1 MGRSKEQTVVQSD
14 LTDAQVRSSVSAMGL
29 IRRHPMATF
38 VVLAYAISW
47 TTVPFFG
54 FPLGVGPTL
63 SALVVLSLTDGRSG
77 IADLFRRIIQWRAH
91 WTWYAVAIGLP
102 AVAAAAAAVI
112 TVALGATMPTSAQ
125 LAEWTAVVPTFAL
138 LVVIPALGPWE
149 EPGFRGFALS
159 GFMRDRSPLVAGLAV
174 GVIHVVWHV
183 PLFFSG
189 DIPAADVVYIMA
201 AAVVFAWIVVG
212 SGGSVLL
219 AMLMHASSNAV
230 SGDFISP
237 MFSGADGSTLGWIRA
252 GIWCLFALTVAIA
265 ADPSFRSR
273 RPA

>member
-1 MGRSKEQTVVQSD
+1 MIQSSA
-14 LTDAQVRSSVSAMGL
+14 TEVQVRKSVGAKEL

-38 VVLAYAISW
+38 VLLAYAISW

-63 SALVVLSLTDGRSG
+63 SALVVLSLTEGRSG
-77 IADLFRRIIQWRAH
+77 IVDLFRRIIQWRAD
-91 WTWYAVAIGLP
+91 WRWYAVAIGLP
-102 AVAAAAAAVI
+102 AVSAAAAAAV
-112 TVALGATMPTSAQ
+112 TVALGAPAPTSAQ
-125 LAEWTAVVPTFAL
+125 LAEWTAILPTFAL
-138 LVVIPALGPWE
+138 LVIVPALGPWE

-159 GFMRDRSPLVAGLAV
+159 RSMRERSPLVAGLTV
-174 GVIHVVWHV
+174 GVIHVVWHL

-189 DIPAADVVYIMA
+189 DIPTADVVYIMA

-219 AMLMHASSNAV
+219 AMLMHASSNAI
-230 SGDFISP
+230 SGEFISP
-237 MFSGADGSTLGWIRA
+237 MFTGADGSTLGWIRA
-252 GIWCLFALTVAIA
+252 GIWCLFALTVVIA